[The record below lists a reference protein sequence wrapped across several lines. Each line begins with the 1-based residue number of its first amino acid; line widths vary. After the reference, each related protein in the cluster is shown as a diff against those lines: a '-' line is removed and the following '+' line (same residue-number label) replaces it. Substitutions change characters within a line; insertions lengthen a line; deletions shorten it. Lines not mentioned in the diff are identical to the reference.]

1 MSLRRRILGSRL
13 RGWTDQRD
21 RERFGL
27 RSVFGGRP
35 CRSRA
40 KLEALVHDLIERTID
55 PCKGPRLKDAGLP
68 PSDIALRPIELPI
81 VRCMLPFPNAAQV
94 QLPRPAYTAF
104 DGSFRAREVAR
115 NSRGES
121 LIEARTLPL
130 RTNHGLD
137 DRQERNHAHVRL
149 ITRRIVSLQCEAPRH
164 RSERRVQFGA
174 YDGPFAN
181 CGTDPLDRSGA
192 HIAASE

>member
-1 MSLRRRILGSRL
+1 MVLFA
-13 RGWTDQRD
+13 RG
-21 RERFGL
+21 
-27 RSVFGGRP
+27 
-35 CRSRA
+35 RSR
-40 KLEALVHDLIERTID
+40 EIR
-55 PCKGPRLKDAGLP
+55 AG
-68 PSDIALRPIELPI
+68 
-81 VRCMLPFPNAAQV
+81 V
-94 QLPRPAYTAF
+94 
-104 DGSFRAREVAR
+104 
-115 NSRGES
+115 

-181 CGTDPLDRSGA
+181 CGTNPLDRSGA